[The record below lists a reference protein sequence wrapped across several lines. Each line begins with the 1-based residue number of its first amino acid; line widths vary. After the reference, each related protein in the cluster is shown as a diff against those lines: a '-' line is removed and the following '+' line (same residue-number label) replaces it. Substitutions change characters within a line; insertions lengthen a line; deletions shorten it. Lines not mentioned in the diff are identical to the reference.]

1 LSFGYF
7 RSGKKLQQGEQI
19 QLFLVPGGV
28 LQKPMFQTFY
38 GVGGQLPMSIVTH
51 RFRTN

>member
-1 LSFGYF
+1 LSFGYS

-19 QLFLVPGGV
+19 QLFLVPRGV